1 MKEIKVQQD
10 VLALAQTPHRVR
22 FGRLNDGR
30 MGVTIDSF
38 AAYIIYSDNVF
49 LDTRK
54 FQTIDL
60 QKIFDDIYNAK
71 DIQTKDGKVIVK
83 ADTLL
88 QEMIS
93 DEKGVSIL
101 KLKDTLK
108 EFKNDDTTAYFNE
121 KLFKY
126 FDSKKKLTYSYHKT
140 KLFVFENGELV
151 GVVLESRVKK

>member
-10 VLALAQTPHRVR
+10 VLALAQTPNRVR
-22 FGRLNDGR
+22 FGKLNDGR
-30 MGVTIDSF
+30 MGVTIDGF
-38 AAYIIYSDNVF
+38 AVYIIYSGNLL
-49 LDTRK
+49 LDTSK

-71 DIQTKDGKVIVK
+71 DIVPT
-83 ADTLL
+83 
-88 QEMIS
+88 
-93 DEKGVSIL
+93 GVSIL
-101 KLKDTLK
+101 KMKDTLK

-151 GVVLESRVKK
+151 GLVLETRVNK

>member
-22 FGRLNDGR
+22 FGGLNDGR
-30 MGVTIDSF
+30 MGVTIDGF

-49 LDTRK
+49 LDTTK

-71 DIQTKDGKVIVK
+71 DIVPT
-83 ADTLL
+83 
-88 QEMIS
+88 
-93 DEKGVSIL
+93 GVHICKS
-101 KLKDTLK
+101 KDTFI

-151 GVVLESRVKK
+151 GLVLESRVKK

>member
-22 FGRLNDGR
+22 FGGLNDGR
-30 MGVTIDSF
+30 MGVTIDGF
-38 AAYIIYSDNVF
+38 AAYIIYSDNLL
-49 LDTRK
+49 LDTTK

-60 QKIFDDIYNAK
+60 QKIFDDISNAK
-71 DIQTKDGKVIVK
+71 YIVP
-83 ADTLL
+83 T
-88 QEMIS
+88 
-93 DEKGVSIL
+93 GVHICKS
-101 KLKDTLK
+101 KDTFI

-140 KLFVFENGELV
+140 KLFIFENGELV
-151 GVVLESRVKK
+151 GLVLETRINK

>member
-10 VLALAQTPHRVR
+10 VLALGKTPNRVR

-30 MGVTIDSF
+30 MGVTIDGF
-38 AAYIIYSDNVF
+38 AVYIIYSDNVF
-49 LDTRK
+49 LDTSK
-54 FQTIDL
+54 FQKFDL
-60 QKIFDDIYNAK
+60 QKIFDDVFKAK
-71 DIQTKDGKVIVK
+71 DIIPTGTHICK
-83 ADTLL
+83 
-88 QEMIS
+88 S
-93 DEKGVSIL
+93 KGTFI
-101 KLKDTLK
+101 

>member
-30 MGVTIDSF
+30 MGVTIDGF

-60 QKIFDDIYNAK
+60 QKIFDDVFKAK
-71 DIQTKDGKVIVK
+71 DIIPT
-83 ADTLL
+83 
-88 QEMIS
+88 
-93 DEKGVSIL
+93 GVSIL

-151 GVVLESRVKK
+151 GLVLESRVKK

>member
-30 MGVTIDSF
+30 MGVTIDGF

-60 QKIFDDIYNAK
+60 QKIFDDVFEAK
-71 DIQTKDGKVIVK
+71 DIIPT
-83 ADTLL
+83 
-88 QEMIS
+88 
-93 DEKGVSIL
+93 GVSIL

-126 FDSKKKLTYSYHKT
+126 FDSKKKLTYSYHKS
-140 KLFVFENGELV
+140 KLFVFENDELV
-151 GVVLESRVKK
+151 GLVLETRVKK

>member
-30 MGVTIDSF
+30 MGVTIDGF

-49 LDTRK
+49 IDTRK

-60 QKIFDDIYNAK
+60 QKIFDDVFEAK
-71 DIQTKDGKVIVK
+71 DIIPT
-83 ADTLL
+83 
-88 QEMIS
+88 
-93 DEKGVSIL
+93 GVSIL

-151 GVVLESRVKK
+151 GLVLESRVKK

>member
-10 VLALAQTPHRVR
+10 VLALAQTPHRIR

-30 MGVTIDSF
+30 MGVTIDGF

-60 QKIFDDIYNAK
+60 QKIFDDVFKAK
-71 DIQTKDGKVIVK
+71 DIIPT
-83 ADTLL
+83 
-88 QEMIS
+88 
-93 DEKGVSIL
+93 GVSIL

-140 KLFVFENGELV
+140 KLFVFENGELA
-151 GVVLESRVKK
+151 GLALESRIKK

>member
-10 VLALAQTPHRVR
+10 VLALAQTLHRVR
-22 FGRLNDGR
+22 FGRLKDDR
-30 MGVTIDSF
+30 MGVTIDGF
-38 AAYIIYSDNVF
+38 AVYIIYSGNLL
-49 LDTRK
+49 LDTSK

-71 DIQTKDGKVIVK
+71 DIIPT
-83 ADTLL
+83 
-88 QEMIS
+88 
-93 DEKGVSIL
+93 GVSIL
-101 KLKDTLK
+101 KMKDTLK

-126 FDSKKKLTYSYHKT
+126 FDSKKKLTYSYHKN

-151 GVVLESRVKK
+151 GLVLESRVKK

>member
-10 VLALAQTPHRVR
+10 VLALEHTPNRVR
-22 FGRLNDGR
+22 FGVLNDGR
-30 MGVTIDSF
+30 MGVTIDGI
-38 AAYIIYSDNVF
+38 AVYIIYSDKVF
-49 LDTRK
+49 LDITK

-71 DIQTKDGKVIVK
+71 DIVPT
-83 ADTLL
+83 
-88 QEMIS
+88 
-93 DEKGVSIL
+93 GVSIL

-126 FDSKKKLTYSYHKT
+126 FDSKKKLTYSYHKN

-151 GVVLESRVKK
+151 GLVLETRVNK

>member
-10 VLALAQTPHRVR
+10 VLAMAQTPNRVR
-22 FGRLNDGR
+22 FGGLNDGR
-30 MGVTIDSF
+30 MGVAIDGF

-60 QKIFDDIYNAK
+60 QKIFDDVVEAK
-71 DIQTKDGKVIVK
+71 DIIPTGMSMGK
-83 ADTLL
+83 
-88 QEMIS
+88 
-93 DEKGVSIL
+93 
-101 KLKDTLK
+101 LK

-151 GVVLESRVKK
+151 GLVLESRVKK

>member
-10 VLALAQTPHRVR
+10 VLALAQTPHRVQ

-30 MGVTIDSF
+30 MGVTIDGF

-60 QKIFDDIYNAK
+60 QKIFDDVFEAK
-71 DIQTKDGKVIVK
+71 DIIPT
-83 ADTLL
+83 
-88 QEMIS
+88 
-93 DEKGVSIL
+93 GVSIL

-140 KLFVFENGELV
+140 KLFVFENGEVV
-151 GVVLESRVKK
+151 GLVLESRVKK

>member
-30 MGVTIDSF
+30 MGVTIDGF

-49 LDTRK
+49 LDIRK

-60 QKIFDDIYNAK
+60 QKIFDDVFKAK
-71 DIQTKDGKVIVK
+71 DIIPT
-83 ADTLL
+83 
-88 QEMIS
+88 
-93 DEKGVSIL
+93 GVSIL

>member
-30 MGVTIDSF
+30 MGVTIDGF

-49 LDTRK
+49 LDIRK

-60 QKIFDDIYNAK
+60 QKIFNDVFEAK
-71 DIQTKDGKVIVK
+71 DIIPT
-83 ADTLL
+83 
-88 QEMIS
+88 
-93 DEKGVSIL
+93 GVSIL

-151 GVVLESRVKK
+151 GLVLESRVKK

>member
-1 MKEIKVQQD
+1 MNEIKVQQD
-10 VLALAQTPHRVR
+10 VLALTQTSYRVQ
-22 FGRLNDGR
+22 FGGLNDGR
-30 MGVTIDSF
+30 MGVTIDGF

-49 LDTRK
+49 LDIRK

-60 QKIFDDIYNAK
+60 QKIFDDVFKAK
-71 DIQTKDGKVIVK
+71 DIIPTGTHICK
-83 ADTLL
+83 
-88 QEMIS
+88 S
-93 DEKGVSIL
+93 
-101 KLKDTLK
+101 KDTFI

>member
-30 MGVTIDSF
+30 MGVTIDGF

-60 QKIFDDIYNAK
+60 QKIFDDVFEAK
-71 DIQTKDGKVIVK
+71 DIIPT
-83 ADTLL
+83 
-88 QEMIS
+88 
-93 DEKGVSIL
+93 GVSIL
-101 KLKDTLK
+101 KLKDALK

-151 GVVLESRVKK
+151 GLVLESRVKK

>member
-30 MGVTIDSF
+30 MGVTIDGF
-38 AAYIIYSDNVF
+38 AAYIIYSGNVF
-49 LDTRK
+49 LDTSK
-54 FQTIDL
+54 FQKFDL
-60 QKIFDDIYNAK
+60 QKLFDDVVEAK
-71 DIQTKDGKVIVK
+71 DIIPT
-83 ADTLL
+83 
-88 QEMIS
+88 
-93 DEKGVSIL
+93 GVSIL

-151 GVVLESRVKK
+151 GVILETRVRK

>member
-30 MGVTIDSF
+30 MGVTIDGF
-38 AAYIIYSDNVF
+38 AAYIIYSGNMV
-49 LDTRK
+49 LDTTK

-60 QKIFDDIYNAK
+60 QKIFDDAVEAK
-71 DIQTKDGKVIVK
+71 DIVPT
-83 ADTLL
+83 
-88 QEMIS
+88 
-93 DEKGVSIL
+93 GVHICKS
-101 KLKDTLK
+101 KDTLI

-126 FDSKKKLTYSYHKT
+126 FDSKKKLTYSYHKN

-151 GVVLESRVKK
+151 GLVLETRVNK

>member
-1 MKEIKVQQD
+1 MKDIKVQQD

-30 MGVTIDSF
+30 MGVTIDGF
-38 AAYIIYSDNVF
+38 AVYIIYSDNVF
-49 LDTRK
+49 LDTSK
-54 FQTIDL
+54 FKTIDL
-60 QKIFDDIYNAK
+60 QKIFDDICNAK
-71 DIQTKDGKVIVK
+71 DIIPT
-83 ADTLL
+83 
-88 QEMIS
+88 
-93 DEKGVSIL
+93 GVSIL

-151 GVVLESRVKK
+151 GLVLETRVKK

>member
-1 MKEIKVQQD
+1 MVEW
-10 VLALAQTPHRVR
+10 
-22 FGRLNDGR
+22 
-30 MGVTIDSF
+30 GVTIDGF

-60 QKIFDDIYNAK
+60 QKIFDDVFEAK
-71 DIQTKDGKVIVK
+71 DIIPT
-83 ADTLL
+83 
-88 QEMIS
+88 
-93 DEKGVSIL
+93 GVSIL
-101 KLKDTLK
+101 KMKDTLK

-151 GVVLESRVKK
+151 GLILETRVNK

>member
-10 VLALAQTPHRVR
+10 VLAMAQTPNRVR
-22 FGRLNDGR
+22 FGGLNDGI
-30 MGVTIDSF
+30 MGVTIDSI
-38 AAYIIYSDNVF
+38 AVYIIYSDNVF
-49 LDTRK
+49 LDTSK
-54 FQTIDL
+54 FKTIDL

-71 DIQTKDGKVIVK
+71 DIVPT
-83 ADTLL
+83 
-88 QEMIS
+88 
-93 DEKGVSIL
+93 GVHICKS
-101 KLKDTLK
+101 KDTFI

-151 GVVLESRVKK
+151 GLVLESRVKK

>member
-10 VLALAQTPHRVR
+10 VLAMAQNPNRVR

-30 MGVTIDSF
+30 MGATIDGF
-38 AAYIIYSDNVF
+38 AVYIIYSDNVF
-49 LDTRK
+49 LDTTK

-71 DIQTKDGKVIVK
+71 DIVPT
-83 ADTLL
+83 
-88 QEMIS
+88 
-93 DEKGVSIL
+93 GVSIL

-140 KLFVFENGELV
+140 KLFIFENGELV
-151 GVVLESRVKK
+151 GLVLETRVNK

>member
-10 VLALAQTPHRVR
+10 VLALAHTPNRVR
-22 FGRLNDGR
+22 FGKLNDGR
-30 MGVTIDSF
+30 MGVTIDGV
-38 AAYIIYSDNVF
+38 AVYIIYSGNVF
-49 LDTRK
+49 LDTTK
-54 FQTIDL
+54 FQTIGL

-71 DIQTKDGKVIVK
+71 DIVPT
-83 ADTLL
+83 
-88 QEMIS
+88 
-93 DEKGVSIL
+93 GVSIL

-151 GVVLESRVKK
+151 GLVLENRVKK

>member
-30 MGVTIDSF
+30 MGVTIDGF

-49 LDTRK
+49 LDTSK

-71 DIQTKDGKVIVK
+71 DIVPTGI
-83 ADTLL
+83 
-88 QEMIS
+88 
-93 DEKGVSIL
+93 SIL
-101 KLKDTLK
+101 KMKDSLK

-151 GVVLESRVKK
+151 GLVLESRIKK

>member
-30 MGVTIDSF
+30 MGVTIDGF
-38 AAYIIYSDNVF
+38 AVYIIYSDNVF

-60 QKIFDDIYNAK
+60 QKIFDDISNAK
-71 DIQTKDGKVIVK
+71 YIVP
-83 ADTLL
+83 T
-88 QEMIS
+88 
-93 DEKGVSIL
+93 GVHICKS
-101 KLKDTLK
+101 KDTFIEL
-108 EFKNDDTTAYFNE
+108 KNDDTTAYFNE

-151 GVVLESRVKK
+151 GLVLESRVKN

>member
-30 MGVTIDSF
+30 MGVTIDGF

-54 FQTIDL
+54 FQTTDL
-60 QKIFDDIYNAK
+60 QKIFDDVFEAK
-71 DIQTKDGKVIVK
+71 DIIPT
-83 ADTLL
+83 
-88 QEMIS
+88 
-93 DEKGVSIL
+93 GVSIL

-151 GVVLESRVKK
+151 GLVLENRVKK

>member
-10 VLALAQTPHRVR
+10 VLAMAQNPYRVR

-30 MGVTIDSF
+30 MGVTIDGF

-49 LDTRK
+49 LDTSK
-54 FQTIDL
+54 FKTIDL
-60 QKIFDDIYNAK
+60 QKIFGDVFEAK
-71 DIQTKDGKVIVK
+71 DIIPT
-83 ADTLL
+83 
-88 QEMIS
+88 
-93 DEKGVSIL
+93 GVSIL

-126 FDSKKKLTYSYHKT
+126 FDSKKTLTYSYHKN

-151 GVVLESRVKK
+151 GLVFETRVNK

>member
-30 MGVTIDSF
+30 MGVTIDGF

-60 QKIFDDIYNAK
+60 QKIFDDVFEAK
-71 DIQTKDGKVIVK
+71 DIIPT
-83 ADTLL
+83 
-88 QEMIS
+88 
-93 DEKGVSIL
+93 GVSIL

-151 GVVLESRVKK
+151 GLVLENRVRK